1 MSSTP
6 APRSSSSPSSRSL
19 GERHRGV
26 FAYRSAGETAKVE
39 TIDFRAKDIHVYSG
53 AKIARPR
60 VVIPVF
66 PGNNCE
72 YDSARAFR
80 AAGAEADTFVINN
93 LTPEAVA
100 ESTHELARRIRASQ
114 IVMIPGGFSGG
125 DEPDGSA
132 KFITAFFRA
141 PEVTE
146 AVRDLLKARDGL
158 MLGICNG
165 FQA

>member
-1 MSSTP
+1 M
-6 APRSSSSPSSRSL
+6 
-19 GERHRGV
+19 
-26 FAYRSAGETAKVE
+26 
-39 TIDFRAKDIHVYSG
+39 YSG

-60 VVIPVF
+60 VIIPVF

-114 IVMIPGGFSGG
+114 IVMIPGGLLGRR
-125 DEPDGSA
+125 EPDGSA
-132 KFITAFFRA
+132 KFITRSSCA

-146 AVRDLLKARDGL
+146 QFATCSRPAT
-158 MLGICNG
+158 
-165 FQA
+165 A

>member
-1 MSSTP
+1 M
-6 APRSSSSPSSRSL
+6 
-19 GERHRGV
+19 
-26 FAYRSAGETAKVE
+26 
-39 TIDFRAKDIHVYSG
+39 I
-53 AKIARPR
+53 
-60 VVIPVF
+60 IPVF

-100 ESTHELARRIRASQ
+100 ESTRELARRIRASQ

-132 KFITAFFRA
+132 KFITRSSALPRSPRQSA
-141 PEVTE
+141 TCSRP
-146 AVRDLLKARDGL
+146 AMA
-158 MLGICNG
+158 
-165 FQA
+165 